1 MIIAFAAALVAAPMA
16 SAPMQ
21 ADKMTRDVVMDFCL
35 PYVNGDSDRAP
46 IEFLGFTVTGEEGNV
61 TDLASPDAQQAYLL
75 RLTAD
80 ETGAEGEDD
89 GEVLRACELQA
100 RGAGLEAVRG
110 AIQRPLEQAGFT
122 AETVAGSNRLI
133 WSRQGVT
140 VSLRQSQGRA
150 AVVRVSYSSLD
161 AEGT

>member
-1 MIIAFAAALVAAPMA
+1 MIAALIAAALA

-21 ADKMTRDVVMDFCL
+21 SDQMTRDVVMDFCL
-35 PYVNGDSDRAP
+35 PYVNGDSDRAA
-46 IEFLGFTVTGEEGNV
+46 IEFLGFTVTGEEGAV
-61 TDLASPDAQQAYLL
+61 TDLASSDDRQAYLL

-80 ETGAEGEDD
+80 DGEDD

-100 RGAGLEAVRG
+100 RGAGFDAVKG

-161 AEGT
+161 AEGA

>member
-1 MIIAFAAALVAAPMA
+1 MIAALVAAA
-16 SAPMQ
+16 LAVGPMQ
-21 ADKMTRDVVMDFCL
+21 SDQMTRDVVMDFCL
-35 PYVNGDSDRAP
+35 PYVNGDSDRAA
-46 IEFLGFTVTGEEGNV
+46 IEFLGFTVTSEEGAV
-61 TDLASPDAQQAYLL
+61 TDLASSDARQAYLL

-80 ETGAEGEDD
+80 EVGVDGEDD

-100 RGAGLEAVRG
+100 RGAGFDAVKG

-161 AEGT
+161 VAGS